1 MIREEFKLENQ
12 LCFRVH
18 RLSRLFIKMYQPLL
32 NRLGITYPQYLVL
45 LVLWERGS
53 IDYQELADRLE
64 LKTGTLT
71 PIIQRLEKMDLV
83 RRSKNP
89 ADMRKTSVS
98 LRDGGNAMKEKLDN
112 HADELNKLT
121 DSLDTG
127 RYENFAKMVEQVTDD
142 FSRLVSCYSQYEIQN
157 ETQYEK

>member
-1 MIREEFKLENQ
+1 MIREEYKLENQ

-89 ADMRKTSVS
+89 VDMRKTAVS
-98 LRDGGNAMKEKLDN
+98 LRDGGIAMKEKLEDHAEELSKLLDN
-112 HADELNKLT
+112 
-121 DSLDTG
+121 LDTG
-127 RYENFAKMVEQVTDD
+127 RYENFAKMVDQVTDD
-142 FSRLVSCYSQYEIQN
+142 FFRLGSYISEYESQYE
-157 ETQYEK
+157 K